1 MVPLAP
7 RGLAASSLLWN
18 HPTSLPTSC
27 RCRCLHLALPCFQG
41 LAETSWGKV
50 VNLPGILSS
59 IHVGPL
65 GIPGFV
71 FSGTLA
77 HPTCLTRLHF
87 RSGRQFVIRLP
98 LHTASRLMQLPSTR
112 GCLPKAPQGSFTLW
126 LITMPN
132 APGARL
138 RSCRFA
144 DRLPLSAANNRPK
157 RDVNNLPKESC
168 DAAKQPI
175 SYPISG

>member
-1 MVPLAP
+1 M
-7 RGLAASSLLWN
+7 
-18 HPTSLPTSC
+18 
-27 RCRCLHLALPCFQG
+27 
-41 LAETSWGKV
+41 

-65 GIPGFV
+65 GILGFV

-77 HPTCLTRLHF
+77 HPTCLTRFHF

-112 GCLPKAPQGSFTLW
+112 GCLPMAPQGSFTLW

-132 APGARL
+132 APGFVPLDAPLRL
-138 RSCRFA
+138 RSTCPAR
-144 DRLPLSAANNRPK
+144 RPPTAA
-157 RDVNNLPKESC
+157 
-168 DAAKQPI
+168 
-175 SYPISG
+175 